1 MMEWLALQLEWLTSQ
16 SPAWIFMIFPVIFG
30 IAFLSALNDVRK
42 EKKLEGNPHNMDEE
56 EYEQHNRTRF
66 RK

>member
-1 MMEWLALQLEWLTSQ
+1 MLEWLTSL
-16 SPAWIFMIFPVIFG
+16 SPAWIFMIFPLMFVWG
-30 IAFLSALNDVRK
+30 LLSVANDIRK
-42 EKKLEGNPHNMDEE
+42 EKKLAANPHTMDEE